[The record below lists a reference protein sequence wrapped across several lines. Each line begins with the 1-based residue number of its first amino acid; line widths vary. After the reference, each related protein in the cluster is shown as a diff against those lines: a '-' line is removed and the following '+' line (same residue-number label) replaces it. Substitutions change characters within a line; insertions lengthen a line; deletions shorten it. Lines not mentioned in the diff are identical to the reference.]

1 MRGKTLTI
9 LLITL
14 AVVAGA
20 GVLLLRSKSSAPP
33 DESIGA
39 PLFQNLPVNDIAA
52 IQMKSAQASAALAR
66 KDDRWV
72 VEDRHDY
79 PADFSRLTEMIR
91 QLKALK
97 VGRRF
102 EAAEEILKRLGL
114 MDPADPSAG
123 EEEKAFRVLLKD
135 KDGTVL
141 ADIRLGK
148 PRISE
153 DERQFPDGQYVRIG
167 EDPTVFLVDRAL
179 SAYSA
184 EPTSWLD
191 RKLTEVQAAEVKKIS
206 CTDTRGKVLY
216 AFERSESEEDLSP
229 LVKIPKGRDL
239 DKGSLNRVAGGL
251 SSLRLEDVAQEGQ
264 GFDEKAA
271 LVLEYQLFNGMI
283 YRVYPDAACQNDK
296 RCPIRIRVDF
306 QAPSQSTGAQAAS
319 GPPAEKSPATP
330 EPSPDEMA
338 SRAKSLDSRFTPW
351 VFHVPT
357 WQHGNLLTS
366 LEQLLQKPE
375 EKTRKKDSD
384 Q

>member
-20 GVLLLRSKSSAPP
+20 GVLLLRSKSSAPL
-33 DESIGA
+33 DGTIGA

-52 IQMKSAQASAALAR
+52 IQMKSAQTSAALAR
-66 KDDRWV
+66 KDNQWV

-91 QLKALK
+91 QLKDLK

-102 EAAEEILKRLGL
+102 EASEETLKRLGL
-114 MDPADPSAG
+114 KDPADPSAG
-123 EEEKAFRVLLKD
+123 EEERALRVLLKD

-148 PRISE
+148 PRISGA
-153 DERQFPDGQYVRIG
+153 ERQFPDGQYVRMG
-167 EDPTVFLVDRAL
+167 EDPTVSLVDRAL
-179 SAYSA
+179 NAYSA

-191 RKLTEVQAAEVKKIS
+191 RKLAEAPAGEVRKLS
-206 CTDTRGKVLY
+206 CTNAKGEVLY
-216 AFERSESEEDLSP
+216 AFERTESGKDLSP
-229 LVKIPKGRDL
+229 LVKIPKGKVL
-239 DKGSLNRVAGGL
+239 DKGSVNRVAGGL
-251 SSLRLEDVAQEGQ
+251 SSLRLEDVEEGGQ
-264 GFDEKAA
+264 GFDEKAF

-283 YRVYPDAACQNDK
+283 YRVYPDTACQNDK
-296 RCPIRIRVDF
+296 RCPIRIRVDY
-306 QAPSQSTGAQAAS
+306 QPPAKSTDTQVET
-319 GPPAEKSPATP
+319 GPPAVKTPSTP
-330 EPSPDEMA
+330 EPSSEELA
-338 SRAKSLDSRFTPW
+338 SRAKSLNSRFTPW

-366 LEQLLQKPE
+366 LEQFLQKPE
-375 EKTRKKDSD
+375 EETRKKDSD